1 MAFSKYYTQ
10 FQPRQ
15 RQRSNG
21 EDLLEAM
28 RKMQEQQQAEQQ
40 QNSQAS
46 MSDWQNAGKLGKSIF
61 GSSAPTGATNFIN
74 SSGGIST
81 AFQSPAATQF
91 GGSSLT
97 GAGGGMGAIQ
107 SPITGGAT
115 SNALGGMGGSGG
127 SSALMSNPYGWAAAI
142 LASANVMHNKDI
154 SPWSE
159 TIKGQAGGNLV
170 DYYQGRKDGKEHGF
184 MSKLM
189 DADGATGQATKGIT
203 DFLELDFSNAFGN
216 TKDSLKSL
224 FKGKLF

>member
-46 MSDWQNAGKLGKSIF
+46 MSDWQNAGKLGKSLF
-61 GSSAPTGATNFIN
+61 GSPTVPTGGGQSWGGGNSVYGGIDIPTSTAQSFDIPSAVSSPSLGGTPTNIN
-74 SSGGIST
+74 MAPPASGGGSWSSG
-81 AFQSPAATQF
+81 
-91 GGSSLT
+91 
-97 GAGGGMGAIQ
+97 
-107 SPITGGAT
+107 
-115 SNALGGMGGSGG
+115 
-127 SSALMSNPYGWAAAI
+127 LMSNPWAAGAAAI
-142 LASANVMHNKDI
+142 LGSANVMHNKDI
-154 SPWSE
+154 SPWSDS
-159 TIKGQAGGNLV
+159 IKGKSGGNLV
-170 DYYQGRKDGKEHGF
+170 DYYQDGDHGLF
-184 MSKLM
+184 SKLM
-189 DADGATGQATKGIT
+189 DADGATGQGTKGIT